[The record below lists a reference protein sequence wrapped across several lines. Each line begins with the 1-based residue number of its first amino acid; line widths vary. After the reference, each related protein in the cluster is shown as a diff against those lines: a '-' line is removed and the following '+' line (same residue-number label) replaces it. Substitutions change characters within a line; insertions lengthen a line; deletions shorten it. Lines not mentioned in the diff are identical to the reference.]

1 MSLMNSHALSL
12 SFVSQRS
19 KIDNYK
25 QRSKNAC
32 RIRPKTECSSNTP
45 PTPLPS
51 DQPFEHLAQA
61 TSTSPAN
68 LSMIVKQSYK
78 PLHAKSTQLNK
89 NTIAVTKGIYGHFVL
104 LE

>member
-1 MSLMNSHALSL
+1 MCFLV
-12 SFVSQRS
+12 FQRS

-32 RIRPKTECSSNTP
+32 RIRPKTQCSSSTSP
-45 PTPLPS
+45 HPLS

-78 PLHAKSTQLNK
+78 PLHAKSTQLNR
-89 NTIAVTKGIYGHFVL
+89 NTIAVTKGIYCHFVL